1 MSYYQKTSTY
11 LDQHHGIEIKIKLEK
26 LGIMFYLNIQIKVR
40 KYRCGHQNWT
50 THKHWKYKAYKTQ
63 DEEKQNKNT
72 AQYE

>member
-11 LDQHHGIEIKIKLEK
+11 LDQHHCIEIKIKLEK